1 MRLAQAVL
9 CGLPLIGV
17 WLVVTPSSQPARP
30 RSGERSRTARSD
42 TIPLWRFQATSDI
55 TGFILGPERAAVLY
69 VLTKNGVMCLD
80 AATGAQ
86 RWGRDDLP
94 FVPPAGFALTY
105 GAADAPPAPIR
116 GLALGEER
124 MAILDLV
131 TGDKVSESSSWSV
144 DAPRGFLPLPG
155 PDLFLLVAKT
165 SGNKRALLGVAP
177 EKGDVRWR
185 QDSAFGRDPEFS
197 QVPTG
202 RRRLAYEFYTTT
214 LFGNQLPIVDTDSTA
229 ILYISKDGPTK
240 IHLVT
245 GAVLWRAPALR
256 GKSVPLRVD
265 GYASLRQV
273 GGVVYVPVEK
283 SLQALRVDDGR
294 ARWDPAPSFPGRV
307 TQMELT
313 ARGLLVRGAEPDRDG
328 WMRSN
333 RFVALV
339 DPSTGMPLWPH
350 SLVELEHT
358 TPFVVRGDSAYLATE
373 RSLVALS
380 LVDGSSREVAS
391 FQLEGGQA
399 PREVEIREDGFL
411 LLASH
416 NLLLLD
422 RSGSPVYHRSYK
434 PPGTGFFAVLGSA
447 FLNKPLRRAVTG
459 FGERYVYVVTQSPDA
474 SGRKGLSLVRVEK
487 ASGTEAGRIWLSG
500 KPADYEVDP
509 GTAMVYVQTGNR
521 EIIAARFP

>member
-1 MRLAQAVL
+1 MRLAQAVG
-9 CGLPLIGV
+9 CGLPLVGV
-17 WLVVTPSSQPARP
+17 WLVVTPPVRRART
-30 RSGERSRTARSD
+30 GTDERSRTARSD

-55 TGFILGPERAAVLY
+55 TGLILGPERAAVLY
-69 VLTKNGVMCLD
+69 VLTKNGVVCLD

-94 FVPPAGFALTY
+94 FVPPAGFAVTY
-105 GAADAPPAPIR
+105 GAADAPASPIR

-144 DAPRGFLPLPG
+144 DAPRGFLPLTG

-165 SGNKRALLGVAP
+165 GGNKRALLGVAP
-177 EKGDVRWR
+177 DKGDVRWR

-202 RRRLAYEFYTTT
+202 RRRLAYEFNTST
-214 LFGNQLPIVDTDSTA
+214 LFGNQLPILDSDSTA

-256 GKSVPLRVD
+256 GKAVPMRVD

-313 ARGLLVRGAEPDRDG
+313 ARGLLVRGAEPD
-328 WMRSN
+328 
-333 RFVALV
+333 
-339 DPSTGMPLWPH
+339 PSTGMPLWPH
-350 SLVELEHT
+350 SLVQLEHP
-358 TPFVVRGDSAYLATE
+358 TPFVVRGDTAYLATE

-380 LVDGSSREVAS
+380 LIDGSSREIAS

-399 PREVEIREDGFL
+399 PREVEIRDDGFL

-416 NLLLLD
+416 NLLLVD
-422 RSGSPVYHRSYK
+422 RSGSQIYHRSYK

-459 FGERYVYVVTQSPDA
+459 FGERFVYVVTQSPDA
-474 SGRKGLSLVRVEK
+474 SGRKGLSVVRVEK
-487 ASGTEAGRIWLSG
+487 ANGAEAGRIWLSG
-500 KPADYEVDP
+500 KPADYEANP
-509 GTAMVYVQTGNR
+509 GTGMVYVQTGNR

>member
-350 SLVELEHT
+350 TCRRFVAGGRLV
-358 TPFVVRGDSAYLATE
+358 PARRWSGAPRGGDSGRRVPPACQSQLASA
-373 RSLVALS
+373 RSQRVPSLS
-380 LVDGSSREVAS
+380 PLLQAARDRFLCRARQRLPEQAAETGGDRVWREVRVRRYPEPRRVRS
-391 FQLEGGQA
+391 QGVEPGQSGEGE
-399 PREVEIREDGFL
+399 R
-411 LLASH
+411 H
-416 NLLLLD
+416 
-422 RSGSPVYHRSYK
+422 RSGQNLAERQAGGLRGRSRDGDGVNRKPGDHR
-434 PPGTGFFAVLGSA
+434 GTIR
-447 FLNKPLRRAVTG
+447 LR
-459 FGERYVYVVTQSPDA
+459 
-474 SGRKGLSLVRVEK
+474 
-487 ASGTEAGRIWLSG
+487 EA
-500 KPADYEVDP
+500 P
-509 GTAMVYVQTGNR
+509 
-521 EIIAARFP
+521 